1 MFKVGDKVVCVN
13 NTDNEGIITLGKTYT
28 IAYVNDDDGIC
39 NIKELPAY
47 DWFLT
52 RFQLV
57 SEVDPLVEIRQSEY
71 TALIEEINLLQELLA
86 EANIKLAG
94 LQFKPVTEYT
104 LEDWQQAR
112 DKKWVF
118 ELYNGTEVFVQGIMD
133 EFNDSSHPV
142 ELSTMFNKLHEC
154 TVTVEGFMWYDE
166 PKNDKSV
173 KRRIK

>member
-13 NTDNEGIITLGKTYT
+13 NADNEGIITSGKTYT

-71 TALIEEINLLQELLA
+71 DGLIEEINLLQELLS
-86 EANIKLAG
+86 EANQKLAG
-94 LQFKPVTEYT
+94 LESKPSEEFKPVSEYT
-104 LEDWQQAR
+104 MEDWRQALR
-112 DKKWVF
+112 NHWEF
-118 ELYNGTEVFVQGIMD
+118 ECRGGNIVTIQELDEHPDDSRPVLCSVGWYHNLNGMLD
-133 EFNDSSHPV
+133 ESTGV
-142 ELSTMFNKLHEC
+142 E
-154 TVTVEGFMWYDE
+154 DE
-166 PKNDKSV
+166 DIIK
-173 KRRIK
+173 RIK